1 MSYLYSGSEFSGIM
15 QKLPLPTPLQNVV
28 DTIRG
33 KDNDQSPPPP
43 PPPEMTEVPEDPAD
57 YLQDPACPEGKRRQ
71 GGSQDC
77 TDDPIYIELMM
88 RLNQELRDL
97 EQQEAKVAQEAKM
110 AEAQE
115 QLRIEN
121 EQRRIA
127 MDEQRRVQRIEEE
140 AQVKR
145 FAVLGLGGL
154 GALTIITLIV
164 KLILR

>member
-71 GGSQDC
+71 G
-77 TDDPIYIELMM
+77 
-88 RLNQELRDL
+88 
-97 EQQEAKVAQEAKM
+97 
-110 AEAQE
+110 
-115 QLRIEN
+115 
-121 EQRRIA
+121 RRA
-127 MDEQRRVQRIEEE
+127 
-140 AQVKR
+140 
-145 FAVLGLGGL
+145 
-154 GALTIITLIV
+154 
-164 KLILR
+164 